1 MAKSRALGA
10 ADRFRRGRRGIWG
23 MTILTVRNIMDRS
36 IVPATEGPQ
45 TKKPA
50 NGKRASEL
58 RGLGDV
64 ELAIRRDLAALPDDL
79 AGSGLAATAIALARA
94 MDDNNS
100 ATSKSMCA
108 RAILELT
115 DRLRA
120 LAPADEEDDALD
132 GLQAD
137 YTTRLRSVG

>member
-1 MAKSRALGA
+1 M
-10 ADRFRRGRRGIWG
+10 
-23 MTILTVRNIMDRS
+23 
-36 IVPATEGPQ
+36 
-45 TKKPA
+45 
-50 NGKRASEL
+50 
-58 RGLGDV
+58 

-120 LAPADEEDDALD
+120 LAPAVEEDDALD

-137 YTTRLRSVG
+137 YSTRLRSVG